1 MIPFIPHLA
10 HECLEMHNC
19 KSTNVWPEISQK
31 NLLEK
36 INLAVQINGKTR
48 DIINIKKDSEEQN
61 IYQAIINHSKA
72 KKYIKD
78 KKILKTIFVKNKI
91 INYIISE

>member
-1 MIPFIPHLA
+1 MSVLKCIIVNLPMYGL
-10 HECLEMHNC
+10 N
-19 KSTNVWPEISQK
+19 KSK

-72 KKYIKD
+72 KKYIKI
-78 KKILKTIFVKNKI
+78 KKYLKLFL
-91 INYIISE
+91 